1 MSDEQTRAWR
11 EAFCYWVGDTFL
23 AALCSAAGG
32 PLGLLVWM
40 PQCFDLWIVTA
51 CLAFVAAL
59 AAAAVVRALF
69 VNKVHYYTMW
79 MVLWVIFGAVAGTV
93 WTGELYGF

>member
-11 EAFCYWVGDTFL
+11 EAFCYWVGDTLL
-23 AALCSAAGG
+23 AALCSAVGG
-32 PLGLLVWM
+32 PLGLLVWTR
-40 PQCFDLWIVTA
+40 CFDLWILTA
-51 CLAFVAAL
+51 CLAFVAGL

-69 VNKVHYYTMW
+69 VNRRLHYYTMW

-93 WTGELYGF
+93 WTSAL